1 MQSTNYSKLFEDVC
15 EFYDILSVSK
25 CEPYFNAPQNLI
37 IDTRDDNPLH
47 AHYSESYYPSKYSRL
62 ATGAA
67 TVITF
72 FDFDENELEHQKIL
86 RLALL
91 KLQSV
96 FSNLGMEIFYK
107 SKLMSYHSPFF
118 IASTK
123 NKKYYLQQYLVN
135 LYRKTI
141 GSLLSLDFTKQ
152 YFFEMDVD
160 RKEDAFKDFFKQ
172 YGRFLFY
179 VQDRFNDVLKQR
191 EIERRIE
198 AVEETAKE
206 HKFSEERLQKCKES
220 VLDCI
225 HYQGRRFIEITF
237 LEKFHLDEEEFQKL
251 KKIIN
256 DYGFSIS
263 TFDTR
268 KKYPDNR
275 TPELSLGE
283 LEELIVVK

>member
-1 MQSTNYSKLFEDVC
+1 MQSTNHPKLFEDVC

-25 CEPYFNAPQNLI
+25 CGPYFNAPQDLM
-37 IDTRDDNPLH
+37 IDTRNDNPLH

-62 ATGAA
+62 ATGMA

-86 RLALL
+86 RLGLL

-123 NKKYYLQQYLVN
+123 NEKYPLQQYLLN

-141 GSLLSLDFTKQ
+141 SSLLSLDFTKQ

-160 RKEDAFKDFFKQ
+160 RKGDKIKDFFKQ

-179 VQDRFNDVLKQR
+179 VQDRFNDTLKQR

-198 AVEETAKE
+198 AVEETAEK
-206 HKFSEERLQKCKES
+206 HKFSEERTQRCKKD
-220 VLDCI
+220 VLDPAR
-225 HYQGRRFIEITF
+225 YQGRRFIEITF

-256 DYGFSIS
+256 DHEFSIS
-263 TFDTR
+263 AFDTR
-268 KKYPDNR
+268 KKYPNNR
-275 TPELSLGE
+275 TQELSLGE
-283 LEELIVVK
+283 LEELIVIK